1 MEITNTGAVIF
12 SSNQMAYRDLDKSK
26 NMDSS
31 NVRTSQV
38 NEYTNAGYE
47 NAENMNAETA
57 PENEE
62 LPSKEEKNYRV
73 DIETTVVPSEE
84 KMPITNFIEV
94 KPDGKLEEYKD
105 SYETVEI
112 LPPAYTARPN
122 TANNGRMYDPTF
134 NFSELQADDFV
145 QPPSV
150 VTPSHVLEENNDLYQ
165 NTLSTHS
172 LRDVTDNSHRFIPG
186 DMDTSPRFAARN
198 SFQHSTSLDRSFGS
212 DLSDSLSSSTNQ
224 MLRREAKPTSPKV
237 VTVGEVN
244 GNSQC

>member
-1 MEITNTGAVIF
+1 MEITNPGAVIF
-12 SSNQMAYRDLDKSK
+12 SSNQMAYRDLDKSR

-31 NVRTSQV
+31 NVRNSQV
-38 NEYTNAGYE
+38 SEYTNAGYE
-47 NAENMNAETA
+47 YAENMNAEAT
-57 PENEE
+57 PNNEE

-73 DIETTVVPSEE
+73 DMETAVVPSEE
-84 KMPITNFIEV
+84 KTPITNFIEV

-112 LPPAYTARPN
+112 LPPAYTTRPN
-122 TANNGRMYDPTF
+122 TANNGRMYNPSF
-134 NFSELQADDFV
+134 NFSELEAADFV

-150 VTPSHVLEENNDLYQ
+150 VTPSDVLEQNNDLYP

-172 LRDVTDNSHRFIPG
+172 LRDVTDNSHCFIPG
-186 DMDTSPRFAARN
+186 DIDISPRFASRN

-224 MLRREAKPTSPKV
+224 MLRKEAKPTSPKV

-244 GNSQC
+244 SNSQC